1 MPDDPIPPAPAVGGS
16 RRLAE
21 REVMAHLAAGTRP
34 PAALIEALPP
44 GSDLHAQLSGLRAA
58 PDDYAGGE

>member
-16 RRLAE
+16 RTLAE
-21 REVMAHLAAGTRP
+21 REVLAHMAAGTMP

-44 GSDLHAQLSGLRAA
+44 GSDLHAQLADLRLPA
-58 PDDYAGGE
+58 PTFGEE